1 VTSSLLPLPSVKNSP
16 NLFQSQEQPLA
27 KSVVDTSTS
36 LHTVATPLFPLH
48 RWTVWAS
55 RATAA
60 GTGWIGYY
68 SPHVNQQRFIIVSWH
83 HSCQFPPTLTNYY
96 CYRSVPILPFP
107 ICPFLTP
114 PLFFPSNRSL
124 QSLHAFSFFHQ
135 SSYGVGKIQGPCRSV
150 QTLPLSVTRYK
161 YKTYF
166 GKKVSGEG
174 SFIRMQSP
182 AHPGQISEG
191 GGNYGPL

>member
-1 VTSSLLPLPSVKNSP
+1 M
-16 NLFQSQEQPLA
+16 
-27 KSVVDTSTS
+27 KSRR
-36 LHTVATPLFPLH
+36 L
-48 RWTVWAS
+48 W
-55 RATAA
+55 ATAA

-124 QSLHAFSFFHQ
+124 LSLHAFSFSINPATESGRSRDLVVPCKRYLYPSHDTNTRLILARK
-135 SSYGVGKIQGPCRSV
+135 SRGRGLWYGCSPPHTLTKFLRRGGITDPCNSLYEYANAGKADGWFTWLR
-150 QTLPLSVTRYK
+150 TGLT
-161 YKTYF
+161 
-166 GKKVSGEG
+166 
-174 SFIRMQSP
+174 
-182 AHPGQISEG
+182 
-191 GGNYGPL
+191 